1 MIFVINCFFLLNK
14 KINIGEIQIKIKEI
28 LNTMDEQQNMWFG
41 QNRKLFMGE
50 N

>member
-1 MIFVINCFFLLNK
+1 MT
-14 KINIGEIQIKIKEI
+14 KIMGLFKIKEI

>member
-1 MIFVINCFFLLNK
+1 MGLLKNNK
-14 KINIGEIQIKIKEI
+14 I
-28 LNTMDEQQNMWFG
+28 LNTMDEQQKLWFG